1 MAGKHFNGVHKHADN
16 KPFKDKNNIDETVK
30 IESKSVSFFSKF
42 LTILGF
48 SLLLVAAFLFARDWY
63 KYHTLDQAIQEQQSL
78 VQIADVNQPPT
89 IDWEAAKKKYPDIVA
104 WIYIPET
111 VINYPVVQGA
121 SNDTYLHTLPSG
133 ESNDGGSI
141 FLDSAN
147 IAPGMVDENTIL
159 YGHHMKN
166 GTMFKRIADMQTEAL
181 FNSVKTIWYITEHKT
196 YELHPV
202 FYYLTDGSDGGVRT
216 IDFPNR
222 EAYNQ
227 FFINRIQ
234 KDMPHVPNAV
244 EEIKES
250 DRMLTLSTCY
260 YDLEDGRAE
269 LICSWKDPDKKV
281 DNNDTQVDKSTDAQS
296 S

>member
-1 MAGKHFNGVHKHADN
+1 MAGKHFSTTQKQTNAKAPRSSN
-16 KPFKDKNNIDETVK
+16 KKDDVRKK
-30 IESKSVSFFSKF
+30 ASSKTSVFSKI

-63 KYHTLDQAIQEQQSL
+63 KYHTLDQAIEEQQSL

-89 IDWEAAKKKYPDIVA
+89 IDWQEAKKKYPDIVA
-104 WIYIPET
+104 WIYIPDT

-121 SNDTYLHTLPSG
+121 SNDTYLYTLPDG
-133 ESNDGGSI
+133 GSNDGGSI
-141 FLDSAN
+141 FLDSAD
-147 IAPGMVDENTIL
+147 IAPGMIDQNTIL

-181 FNSVKTIWYITEHKT
+181 FNSVKTIWYITEFKT

-216 IDFPNR
+216 IDFPDR

-234 KDMPHVPNAV
+234 NDMPHVPDAV
-244 EEIKES
+244 EQIKQS
-250 DRMLTLSTCY
+250 DRMLTLSTCH

-269 LICSWKDPDKKV
+269 LICSWKDPDKKS
-281 DNNDTQVDKSTDAQS
+281 DRSDTQVEQPTDSQS